1 MYLFS
6 CHLVKKCLSLA
17 YDELAYLI
25 ASGCLDE
32 RLVMWIKEKFAPFA
46 DIYLC
51 DADDAGNL
59 QTSAAHLD
67 GLPIEI
73 WMHLDEP
80 VR

>member
-1 MYLFS
+1 M
-6 CHLVKKCLSLA
+6 VKKCLSLA

-25 ASGCLDE
+25 SSGCLDE
-32 RLVMWIKEKFAPFA
+32 RLVIWIKEKLTAPFT

-59 QTSAAHLD
+59 QTSAVHLD
-67 GLPIEI
+67 GLSIEI